1 MHTYNIRRL
10 TSMTADDKLDL
21 ILKKLSTIEAD
32 INEVKKMQE
41 ITLDEVE
48 RVHGI
53 LDKHAKDTTKHTA

>member
-1 MHTYNIRRL
+1 
-10 TSMTADDKLDL
+10 MTAEDKLDL

-41 ITLDEVE
+41 ITLDKVE

-53 LDKHAKDTTKHTA
+53 LDKHAKDITKRTA

>member
-1 MHTYNIRRL
+1 
-10 TSMTADDKLDL
+10 MTADDKLDL